1 MSDEATGPAG
11 PTGSDREQARPF
23 AVDGDLRDPAGRGRI
38 GVVLCHGFTGSPVSM
53 RPWADALAAAGF
65 TVRLPLLPGHGTR
78 WQDMNTTGFDD
89 WLAEILA
96 AVQELRTRC
105 EKVVL
110 CGLSMGGTLALRAAQ
125 VHPQLIDGLV
135 LVNPSVMS
143 TRFDAKIAPLLRLL
157 QPLLVRVLPSL
168 PGIVDDI
175 RKPGVREYGYDRL
188 PVAAGLSL
196 QAAWKQVRRALGEVE
211 APVLLLHSSVD
222 HVVEPEN
229 SAIVLAEISSTD
241 VREVLLDNS
250 FHVATLD
257 HDAELIVAESLLF
270 LDRIASG

>member
-1 MSDEATGPAG
+1 MSNEATD
-11 PTGSDREQARPF
+11 SDGADGTVREHARPF
-23 AVDGDLRDPAGRGRI
+23 TADGDLCGPAVRGRT

-65 TVRLPLLPGHGTR
+65 SVRLPLLPGHGTR
-78 WQDMNTTGFDD
+78 WQDMNDTGFDD

-96 AVQELRTRC
+96 AVRELQARC
-105 EKVVL
+105 GKVVL
-110 CGLSMGGTLALRAAQ
+110 CGLSMGGTLALRTAQ
-125 VHPQLIDGLV
+125 VHPELVAGLV

-143 TRFDAKIAPLLRLL
+143 TRFEVKIAPLLRLI
-157 QPLLVRVLPSL
+157 QPVLLRVLPSL
-168 PGIVDDI
+168 PGIADDI
-175 RKPGVREYGYDRL
+175 RKPGVHEYGYDRL

-196 QAAWKQVRRALGEVE
+196 QAAWKVVRRALGEVT
-211 APVLLLHSSVD
+211 APVLLLHSIVD

-241 VREVLLDNS
+241 VREVLLENS

-257 HDAELIVAESLLF
+257 HDAELIVAESVRF
-270 LDRIASG
+270 LDRIASA